1 MADGDRPTINR
12 HTAHYRANA
21 AFRGAQ
27 RALRNLGVDP
37 RTVPALES
45 LRGKGHV
52 KDWPARVGLAR
63 GPGKRFAL
71 VEQPAV
77 PSPQP
82 RDPAPWGGYVGEQPP
97 YLVPVGL
104 WLDFDRA
111 PETEHLRRLV
121 HGVVSTLVARPHGG
135 HLGAWSLVPKEPRR
149 WGVILYD
156 PEDARR
162 LRATE
167 HALHLGS
174 EPARLRVAPEVIRL
188 RTPAPLERGRYRVTL
203 DAVTPVVQAT
213 MGRTV
218 YVTSP
223 AVSTVLDA
231 LSLALQVAR
240 VSPRSTMHVAS
251 VEARTSPE
259 RVRLG
264 GHVQAPLGWVGR
276 LVIDCNAPAAWALQV
291 AAQVGFGGKCAFGL
305 GRVRVSVERVGDP

>member
-1 MADGDRPTINR
+1 MADGDDSQINR

-27 RALRNLGVDP
+27 RALRNLGIDP
-37 RTVPALES
+37 AAVPAIEQ

-52 KDWPARVGLAR
+52 EDWPTMVGLSR

-71 VEQPAV
+71 VEQPAA
-77 PSPQP
+77 PPP
-82 RDPAPWGGYVGEQPP
+82 RDPAPWGGYVGEQPLH
-97 YLVPVGL
+97 LVPVGL

-121 HGVVSTLVARPHGG
+121 HGAVSALVGRPHGG
-135 HLGAWSLVPKEPRR
+135 HLGAWSLVPHSPRR

-167 HALHLGS
+167 HAMRLGS
-174 EPARLRVAPEVIRL
+174 EPARLRIAPEIVRL
-188 RTPAPLERGRYRVTL
+188 RTPPPLARGRYRVTV

-223 AVSTVLDA
+223 AASTVLDA

-240 VSPRSTMHVAS
+240 VSPRSTMHVAA
-251 VEARTSPE
+251 VETRTAPE

-264 GHVQAPLGWVGR
+264 GHVQSPLGWVGR
-276 LVIDCNAPAAWALQV
+276 LTVDCNAPAAWALGV

-305 GRVRVSVERVGDP
+305 GRVRVSVERVVDP